1 MGDIMIGDHPLNA
14 GRGAHSTFRS
24 RPADF
29 PFAHVASAL
38 GRADLAFGN
47 LECTLSEHGL
57 RPGDHRSMQ
66 LRGQISYA
74 EALRHAGFS
83 VLCVANNHSMQ
94 HGRQS
99 FLETVDALRNAGVA
113 VCGLAGTSYR
123 TVVPEVLERN
133 GLRIVFL
140 GWSLRPRGYFA
151 SDPLYAEGY
160 TADMLNDVRTA
171 RERHDCVVVTLHW
184 GDEFVERPSPAEVE
198 FAHDVMDA
206 GADLLIGHHPHVLR
220 GCERY
225 GRGWILYSLGN
236 FLGDMTWS
244 DRMRDSVIAECRL
257 TPDGV
262 EDLKLVPVRIADDFR
277 PTLLEGDAG
286 AALVARLNALSA
298 EIGRMSSVEQV
309 SEESAAEYLLEAT
322 RALADERRRSRLH
335 FLKNIRRLPP
345 GLLVQQLSTFVRNR
359 IAEHG

>member
-1 MGDIMIGDHPLNA
+1 MSERSVVLHAVGDIMIGDHPLNA

-206 GADLLIGHHPHVLR
+206 GADLLIGHQR
-220 GCERY
+220 DTT
-225 GRGWILYSLGN
+225 GN
-236 FLGDMTWS
+236 V
-244 DRMRDSVIAECRL
+244 R
-257 TPDGV
+257 PDGEV
-262 EDLKLVPVRIADDFR
+262 FAYHAVKVFKRDLGRLVDRRAGFSPHQI
-277 PTLLEGDAG
+277 AG
-286 AALVARLNALSA
+286 AGSA
-298 EIGRMSSVEQV
+298 GGDGHCD
-309 SEESAAEYLLEAT
+309 T
-322 RALADERRRSRLH
+322 
-335 FLKNIRRLPP
+335 NIRRS
-345 GLLVQQLSTFVRNR
+345 LSIHPRMIRNR
-359 IAEHG
+359 KA